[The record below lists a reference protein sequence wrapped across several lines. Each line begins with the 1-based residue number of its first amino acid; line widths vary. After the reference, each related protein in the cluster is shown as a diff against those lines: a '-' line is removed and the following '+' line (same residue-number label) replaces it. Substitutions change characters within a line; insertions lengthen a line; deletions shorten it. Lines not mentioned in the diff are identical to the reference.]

1 MHIYHRFWFRLRGAA
16 WLLLL
21 ALGLVLGL
29 AHPSLAHKVNV
40 YAYAEGDQV
49 KGEGYF
55 PGGDKAQDSLVE
67 LLDGQGKLLGSTHT
81 DSKGEFSL
89 AVPAGAMPPL
99 KVVLKA
105 SMGHQGDY
113 TLGWGDRQAMDTAPQ
128 QPVQPVPAPS
138 PAAAAPAASQGE
150 LEQRLG
156 HLLDAKLEPLTAQI
170 AKMNADRGVSVH
182 DVVAGLGYILGLM
195 GLAAYLK
202 ARR

>member
-1 MHIYHRFWFRLRGAA
+1 MHIYHRFWPRLRGAA
-16 WLLLL
+16 WPLLL

-40 YAYAEGDQV
+40 YAYAEGDQI

-105 SMGHQGDY
+105 TKSAEPP
-113 TLGWGDRQAMDTAPQ
+113 TDRNPHRK
-128 QPVQPVPAPS
+128 PASRGKRRP
-138 PAAAAPAASQGE
+138 
-150 LEQRLG
+150 
-156 HLLDAKLEPLTAQI
+156 PL
-170 AKMNADRGVSVH
+170 R
-182 DVVAGLGYILGLM
+182 
-195 GLAAYLK
+195 
-202 ARR
+202 ARRPSSR